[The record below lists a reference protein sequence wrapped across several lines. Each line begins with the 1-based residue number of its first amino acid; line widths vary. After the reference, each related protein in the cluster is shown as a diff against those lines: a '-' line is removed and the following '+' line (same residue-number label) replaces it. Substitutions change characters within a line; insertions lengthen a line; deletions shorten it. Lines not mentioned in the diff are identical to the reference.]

1 MIILDLPNEII
12 RKILDFINFPI
23 KNYYFFTNSCK
34 QINSLNYHLLFVPI
48 KIFNYF
54 ICNYSYVIN
63 SKNPNEYIKNQFKLN
78 LSYPEYTFYEYIYD
92 LKCIIEL
99 LFLHK
104 INKNIEID
112 NNFYKKKTTDKS
124 PILLLHDT
132 YKVI

>member
-34 QINSLNYHLLFVPI
+34 QINRLNYHLLFVPI

-63 SKNPNEYIKNQFKLN
+63 SKNSNEYIRTQFKLN

-99 LFLHK
+99 LFLYK

-112 NNFYKKKTTDKS
+112 NNFYKKKTIDKS